1 MKKILYSATQQQ
13 YMDTYRTYL
22 LMRNYAP
29 TTIKSYVNALYQYW
43 RFCVE
48 YAQQHSDF
56 EKDKAPY
63 LWFKHVT
70 QTYGAG
76 TVFSQSFSALK
87 LFYVH
92 ILKRDWAA
100 FALQRPRRVRFM
112 PELMSVADVTALLAQ
127 CSEKYQTI
135 FLTFYATGMRMSELC
150 NLKMQDINAQNG
162 TIRVRQ
168 GKGRKDRLLP
178 AKEPLMMV
186 LDQYRAAFNPSVYL
200 FNGAKNGHPLGARSI
215 QHAFQTAKNKAKL
228 NPKIT
233 PHSLRHAFAT
243 HHIEGGPFPF
253 P

>member
-1 MKKILYSATQQQ
+1 MKKILYSATQQL

-29 TTIKSYVNALYQYW
+29 TTIKSYLNALYQYW

-70 QTYGAG
+70 ETYGAG

-100 FALQRPRRVRFM
+100 FALQRPVRC
-112 PELMSVADVTALLAQ
+112 V
-127 CSEKYQTI
+127 
-135 FLTFYATGMRMSELC
+135 LC
-150 NLKMQDINAQNG
+150 PN
-162 TIRVRQ
+162 
-168 GKGRKDRLLP
+168 
-178 AKEPLMMV
+178 
-186 LDQYRAAFNPSVYL
+186 
-200 FNGAKNGHPLGARSI
+200 
-215 QHAFQTAKNKAKL
+215 
-228 NPKIT
+228 
-233 PHSLRHAFAT
+233 
-243 HHIEGGPFPF
+243 
-253 P
+253 